1 MFSLIARRG
10 FVLLPILFCLG
21 FPAMAAAGEYNEV
34 LNIGDAA
41 PAWKELPGVDGK
53 QHALADLQKFPAVL
67 VLFTCNS
74 CPVAQDYEDR
84 LIALANRHAEKLA
97 VVAIN
102 VNRTPAD
109 SLANMKARAE
119 ERKFPFA
126 YLFDE
131 SQQIAKQ
138 YGAVFTPECFLLNA
152 QRRVVYMGGID
163 NNSQPDQASEHY
175 LADAILALL
184 DGKEIK
190 PAEMPARGCRIRFVR
205 KRGGE

>member
-1 MFSLIARRG
+1 MLSLFTRRG
-10 FVLLPILFCLG
+10 FVQLPLLFCLG
-21 FPAMAAAGEYNEV
+21 LTVTATAGEYNEV

-53 QHALADLQKFPAVL
+53 SHALADLQEFPAVL
-67 VLFTCNS
+67 VVFTCNS

-84 LIALANRHAEKLA
+84 LIALANQHAEKLA

-109 SLANMKARAE
+109 SLANMKTRSE

-138 YGAVFTPECFLLNA
+138 YGAVFTPECFLLDD

-163 NNSQPDQASEHY
+163 NNSQPDQATEHY
-175 LADAILALL
+175 LADAIVALL
-184 DGKEIK
+184 DGKQIE